1 MIPELLVEMSARF
14 NEYAKLNPAI
24 AGAISLAAMG
34 ALAYVARNLPSKVF
48 SLIKNQLVTTL
59 VLDNTPEGMSS
70 GAFDHL
76 QRWIESSPYVGLNR
90 SMRGYSRWEQPEED
104 GPSIK
109 RLKVGMGEMPMIVP
123 WENSICWVTR
133 NRVQGNGPSNSLN
146 APSILW
152 EITITRLGRDRD
164 SLKRL
169 LYKFEKEYASD
180 HSVKPMPRIWRFVFS
195 SDGGSWDD
203 PREFQPRSLKSVIIG
218 GGVKE
223 KLLSVIDKFSKSEDW
238 YVERGFPYQL
248 GIMLKGFPGC
258 GKTSLIRALATEL
271 QRDIYPISLPSIS
284 DNALIAAIRLAPKKS
299 LIVMEDFNVAALKAR
314 NADLSVNAGLLPKED
329 SSNQVS
335 FLSLHGFLQAMDGL
349 DTGGGKIIFMTTNVY
364 DELDAAVTRP
374 GRIDYTFDLEKL
386 SSDDVKDYIRL
397 MYPESVIPDVT
408 FKTISGAELQ
418 SIYLDHHDSE
428 KSFINAIPK
437 E

>member
-1 MIPELLVEMSARF
+1 LV
-14 NEYAKLNPAI
+14 
-24 AGAISLAAMG
+24 
-34 ALAYVARNLPSKVF
+34 
-48 SLIKNQLVTTL
+48 
-59 VLDNTPEGMSS
+59 
-70 GAFDHL
+70 
-76 QRWIESSPYVGLNR
+76 
-90 SMRGYSRWEQPEED
+90 
-104 GPSIK
+104 
-109 RLKVGMGEMPMIVP
+109 
-123 WENSICWVTR
+123 
-133 NRVQGNGPSNSLN
+133 
-146 APSILW
+146 
-152 EITITRLGRDRD
+152 
-164 SLKRL
+164 
-169 LYKFEKEYASD
+169 YKFEKEYASD
-180 HSVKPMPRIWRFVFS
+180 RSVLSQPRIWRFVFS

-238 YVERGFPYQL
+238 YIERGFPYQL

-314 NADLSVNAGLLPKED
+314 NADLSVNSNLLPRED

-349 DTGGGKIIFMTTNVY
+349 DTGGGNIIFMTTNVY
-364 DELDAAVTRP
+364 DELDTAVTRP
-374 GRIDYTFDLEKL
+374 GRVDYTFELEKL

-428 KSFINAIPK
+428 KSFIDAIPK